1 MGMGMMSR
9 WMMQCE
15 ISHGLS
21 SFMRQEIEAIHTGF
35 WVQALSSE
43 ALQSIGS
50 GPSMPKWERCRAQS
64 DYGEKFNNA

>member
-1 MGMGMMSR
+1 
-9 WMMQCE
+9 
-15 ISHGLS
+15 
-21 SFMRQEIEAIHTGF
+21 MRQEIEAIHTGF